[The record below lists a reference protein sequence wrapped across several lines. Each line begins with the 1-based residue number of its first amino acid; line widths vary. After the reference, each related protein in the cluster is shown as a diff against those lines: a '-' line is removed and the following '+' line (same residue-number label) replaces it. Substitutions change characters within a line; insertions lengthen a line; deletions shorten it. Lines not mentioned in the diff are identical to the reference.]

1 MKHLTRIERMTRRG
15 ITLALV
21 SSAAAGG
28 LPPDDEG
35 KLNAFADAYNAY
47 VLALKSGE
55 RGIDKWK
62 RVERAWER
70 LNK

>member
-1 MKHLTRIERMTRRG
+1 MM
-15 ITLALV
+15 LARAVLLILA
-21 SSAAAGG
+21 SSVMAGG

-35 KLNAFADAYNAY
+35 RLNAFADAYNAY

>member
-1 MKHLTRIERMTRRG
+1 MKSLTRIERMTRRG

-21 SSAAAGG
+21 SSAAAG
-28 LPPDDEG
+28 LPPDDEA

-55 RGIDKWK
+55 RAIDKWK

>member
-1 MKHLTRIERMTRRG
+1 MLFLLRAVALF
-15 ITLALV
+15 LALTA
-21 SSAAAGG
+21 SAGG

-35 KLNAFADAYNAY
+35 RLNAFADAYNAY
-47 VLALKSGE
+47 VLALKGGE

-70 LNK
+70 LK

>member
-1 MKHLTRIERMTRRG
+1 MTRRG

>member
-1 MKHLTRIERMTRRG
+1 MSLTRIERLTRRG

-21 SSAAAGG
+21 GAAKAGG

-35 KLNAFADAYNAY
+35 RLNTFADAYNAY

-55 RGIDKWK
+55 RGIDKWR

-70 LNK
+70 LHK

>member
-1 MKHLTRIERMTRRG
+1 MNLTKIERLTRRG

-21 SSAAAGG
+21 SAAKAGN

-35 KLNAFADAYNAY
+35 RLNAFADAYNAY
-47 VLALKSGE
+47 LLALKSGE
-55 RGIDKWK
+55 RGIDKWR

-70 LNK
+70 LHK

>member
-1 MKHLTRIERMTRRG
+1 MSLTRIERLTRRG
-15 ITLALV
+15 VTLALV

-35 KLNAFADAYNAY
+35 RLNAFADAYNAY

-62 RVERAWER
+62 RVVRAWER